1 MPILFVPAW
10 SLPLNWMQFTLSL
23 LDIVIWPSVVVGLCL
38 LLRNPLIRLLPLAKK
53 LKYKDFE
60 MEFGEELK
68 AANREARQAFPELVS
83 DKKAQLIASVE
94 NLPNSAILNAWNE
107 VEDEAGALLKS
118 QNPALEL
125 NTETP
130 YKHMGE
136 LLVMG
141 GHLDIAK
148 GKLFTELRR
157 LRNKVAHAKDFQVG
171 RAEAIQYVEL
181 CFQLKGHLGRGI

>member
-1 MPILFVPAW
+1 
-10 SLPLNWMQFTLSL
+10 MQFTLLL
-23 LDIVIWPSVVVGLCL
+23 LDILIWPAVIVGLSL
-38 LLRNPLIRLLPLAKK
+38 LLRRPLAQLLPQAKK

-68 AANREARQAFPELVS
+68 AASREARQAFPELVS

-94 NLPNSAILNAWNE
+94 NLPNSAILGAWGE
-107 VEDEAGALLKS
+107 VEDEAEALLRK
-118 QNPALEL
+118 QNPTLEL
-125 NTETP
+125 NSETP

-141 GHLDIAK
+141 GHLDTAK

-181 CFQLKGHLGRGI
+181 CFQLKGHLGQGRSVA